1 MRQQKIAFAGKYL
14 EKNGKWICR
23 LTRIP
28 RARETQFLKFNVRF
42 RQTVEVRTLVTRR
55 SVALG
60 KIEIQYLTVSGHD
73 MTGNKAERYD
83 LIMNSKPQL
92 QGGAGQSP
100 RRARNPLTTRRRGA
114 VTLQDVLCNKLSLSA
129 AAFCNSAII
138 CAGLP

>member
-92 QGGAGQSP
+92 QGGGWSISP
-100 RRARNPLTTRRRGA
+100 KGA
-114 VTLQDVLCNKLSLSA
+114 KSAHYPPQGCRDPPGCALQQIVSFRCRIL
-129 AAFCNSAII
+129 
-138 CAGLP
+138 